1 MESPA
6 SRRGWVVGAERV
18 ILTLAHPELPHFK
31 RMEEIIWIYLTFLRC
46 QSVRSYPETM
56 LRIQIHIITI
66 YHFLET
72 TKKAKN
78 GYLCQ
83 HGRIYTILTAWPRLM
98 WQPPREVLLQ
108 PRRCAVS
115 PKLD

>member
-56 LRIQIHIITI
+56 LRIQIHIITM

-78 GYLCQ
+78 VYLWQ
-83 HGRIYTILTAWPRLM
+83 HVLIDTILTIDNANGRASCGSS
-98 WQPPREVLLQ
+98 REQ
-108 PRRCAVS
+108 CSFS
-115 PKLD
+115 PFVVR